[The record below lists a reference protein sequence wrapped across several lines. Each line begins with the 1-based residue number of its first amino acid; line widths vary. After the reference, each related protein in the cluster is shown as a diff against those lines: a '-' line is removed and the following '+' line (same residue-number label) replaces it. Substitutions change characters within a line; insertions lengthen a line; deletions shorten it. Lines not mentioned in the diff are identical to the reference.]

1 MEFLPNNSVM
11 VNECVY
17 DDRDERPIDGDF
29 LLPEYCPDIAAVL
42 KCNVTPYIQSRQLS
56 ADRLTA
62 EGTVSIRVLYLDE
75 ERKNVR
81 VCEFSQPFTSMFTL
95 KNGVGT
101 MPTYTL
107 DTAVEYVNCR
117 ATSPRRLDIHG
128 AFSIHLRLCCA
139 TAVPLLTDVNDDGLF
154 VRRKDMMSSVPMA
167 VAEKSFTINEVLDIG
182 SRAPVETLLRT
193 ACGIQTEPPRIMGGK
208 LVLKGVLCL
217 KNIYLTA
224 GDESDTEQVTH
235 EIPFSQLFDAEGLE
249 DELLCCV
256 DMSVAAQDIRIT
268 PNQAG
273 ENTLLTVSIKG
284 NASVCG
290 YRTTPQAVLTDAYS
304 AKCPVQQETRTVSFE
319 NICAQDITRHTV
331 KETVDL
337 PAESVDKVLD
347 VWTELSPPNYR
358 MTVTGGVIEGHIQM
372 FMLARDK
379 DGQVGYY
386 ERTAE
391 YTLPCQSQKGTVKA
405 KTCVLR
411 TDFSQ
416 NGSKLE
422 VRVDILLTCQWV
434 ESQSISCLTKISA
447 DESVA
452 YPPRRTALKLYYAD
466 EGESLWEIAKCCR
479 TSVESI
485 MAENNL
491 DEDVLVKNCM
501 LIIPV
506 CG

>member
-42 KCNVTPYIQSRQLS
+42 KCNLTPYIQSRQLS
-56 ADRLTA
+56 ADRLTV
-62 EGTVSIRVLYLDE
+62 EGMAAIRVLYLDE
-75 ERKNVR
+75 ERKSVR
-81 VCEFSQPFTSMFTL
+81 VCEFSQPFTSVFVL

-101 MPTYTL
+101 MPSYTL

-117 ATSPRRLDIHG
+117 ATSPRRFDIHG

-139 TAVPLLTDVNDDGLF
+139 TAVPLLTEANDDSLF
-154 VRRKDMMSSVPMA
+154 VRRKEVASSVPSA
-167 VAEKSFTINEVLDIG
+167 VAEKSFTVNEVLDIG

-208 LVLKGVLCL
+208 MVLKGVICL

-224 GDESDTEQVTH
+224 GEEGNTEQVTH

-249 DELLCCV
+249 EDLLCCV
-256 DMSVAAQDIRIT
+256 DTAVASQDIRVT

-273 ENTLLTVSIKG
+273 ENTLLTVSIKV

-290 YRTTPQAVLTDAYS
+290 YRTTPQQVLTDAYS
-304 AKCPVQQETRTVSFE
+304 AKSPIQQEVRTVNFE
-319 NICAQDITRHTV
+319 SICMQDTTRHAI
-331 KETVDL
+331 KETVEL
-337 PAESVDKVLD
+337 PSESVDKVLD
-347 VWTELSPPNYR
+347 VWTEVSPPTYSA
-358 MTVTGGVIEGHIQM
+358 TEAGGVVEGHIQM
-372 FMLARDK
+372 FMLARDV

-391 YTLPCQSQKGTVKA
+391 YTLPCPAQEGTLKA
-405 KTCVLR
+405 KVCVLR

-416 NGSKLE
+416 NGEKLE
-422 VRVDILLTCQWV
+422 IRMDVLLTCLWV
-434 ESQSISCLTKISA
+434 QNQTIPCLTKISA
-447 DESVA
+447 DESIS
-452 YPPRRTALKLYYAD
+452 YPPHRAALKLYYAD
-466 EGESLWEIAKCCR
+466 EGESLWEIAKGCR
-479 TSVESI
+479 TSVEAI
-485 MAENNL
+485 MQENGL
-491 DEDVLVKNCM
+491 DEDVLAKNCM
-501 LIIPV
+501 LIIPM